1 MSDLLADA
9 DRIVRAEAAR
19 AARDPIVHVSWRLAR
34 NDPHYERLWRW
45 GEGMVGAPSR
55 RREAAI
61 ATSPGPDPI
70 VKSRMTLGPIGYV
83 RPDTWAITVHGDRLS
98 SSTCHEF

>member
-45 GEGMVGAPSR
+45 GRGWWALLPDAEKQQLLLLLV
-55 RREAAI
+55 AI
-61 ATSPGPDPI
+61 LSELLVALIQRHGPAD
-70 VKSRMTLGPIGYV
+70 G
-83 RPDTWAITVHGDRLS
+83 
-98 SSTCHEF
+98 